1 MAKIN
6 RPPIVTVL
14 GHVDHGKTTLLD
26 TIRKTSVQSQETGG
40 ITQHITAY
48 QVEIDD
54 QLVTFIDTP
63 GHQAFTNL
71 RARGGSLA
79 DIVLLVV
86 AADDG
91 VQPQTKESIAHIK
104 QADIPYMVVINKVD
118 LPDVDIQKIKTQL
131 AEEEVLVEGF
141 GGDVPVVEVSAI
153 KNKNLDELLETLLV
167 LSELQELKADPQA
180 ILEATVVESQ
190 LDKRSGPLA
199 TLIIKNGSIEKNQ
212 EVSAIVGIDSEQIDG
227 KVKSLVDWK
236 GDQASSLGPSSP
248 AQILGFQKVPPAGS
262 LVTQKESVDEFKDLL
277 EAKKSD
283 IDVGSPQEDKINII
297 LKTDFLGSLEAISS
311 SLPKETQLISASTGS
326 ITESDIMQAQTGN
339 AKILGFRVEP
349 NQSAKQLA
357 DIEKIQI
364 YTFESIYDLL
374 KKIDQI
380 IESESSPQKEE
391 VVNGKAKVIK
401 TFDYDDYV
409 VIGGK
414 VSSGAIRHQD
424 KIKVEGT
431 DKGAVITSL
440 KQGDQDVK
448 MVKKGDE
455 FGLIC
460 KPELDIKSGD
470 VIISYKIKSE

>member
-48 QVEIDD
+48 QVKIED

-71 RARGGSLA
+71 RARGGNLA
-79 DIVLLVV
+79 DIALLVV

-91 VQPQTKESIAHIK
+91 VQPQTKESITHIK
-104 QADIPYMVVINKVD
+104 QAGIPYIVAINKVD

-141 GGDVPVVEVSAI
+141 GGDVPVVEISAL

-180 ILEATVVESQ
+180 ILEAIVVESQ

-212 EVSAIVGIDSEQIDG
+212 EVSAIVGINSEQING
-227 KVKSLVDWK
+227 KVKSLLDWK
-236 GDQASSLGPSSP
+236 ADQVSKLGPSSP

-277 EAKKSD
+277 ESSKSD

-339 AKILGFRVEP
+339 ATILGFRVQP
-349 NQSAKQLA
+349 NRSAKQLA
-357 DIEKIQI
+357 DIEEIPIFTYK
-364 YTFESIYDLL
+364 SIYDLL
-374 KKIDQI
+374 KKVKQL

-391 VVNGKAKVIK
+391 VVNGKADVIK
-401 TFDYDDYV
+401 IFDYNDYQ

-414 VSSGAIRHQD
+414 ISSGAIRYQD

-431 DKGAVITSL
+431 EKGSIIISL

-470 VIISYKIKSE
+470 VIISYKIRSK

>member
-40 ITQHITAY
+40 ITQHISAY

-54 QLVTFIDTP
+54 QLITFIDTP

-79 DIVLLVV
+79 DIALLVV

-91 VQPQTKESIAHIK
+91 VQPQTKESITHIK

-118 LPDVDIQKIKTQL
+118 LPDVDTQKIKSQL

-141 GGDVPVVEVSAI
+141 GGDVPVVEVSAL

-167 LSELQELKADPQA
+167 LSELQELKADPQE

-190 LDKRSGPLA
+190 LDKRRGPLA
-199 TLIIKNGSIEKNQ
+199 TLIIKNGSIKKNQ
-212 EVSAIVGIDSEQIDG
+212 EISAIAGINSEQIDG
-227 KVKSLVDWK
+227 KVKSLIDWK
-236 GDQASSLGPSSP
+236 GDQVSQLGPSAP
-248 AQILGFQKVPPAGS
+248 AQILGFQEVPPSGS
-262 LVTQKESVDEFKDLL
+262 LVTQKESIDEFRDLL
-277 EAKKSD
+277 ESSQSE
-283 IDVGSPQEDKINII
+283 INVGSPQEDKINII
-297 LKTDFLGSLEAISS
+297 LKTDFLGSLEAIST
-311 SLPKETQLISASTGS
+311 SLPQETQLISANTGS
-326 ITESDIMQAQTGN
+326 ITESDIMQAETGN
-339 AKILGFRVEP
+339 AKILGFRVQP

-357 DIEKIQI
+357 DIEKISI
-364 YTFESIYDLL
+364 FTFESIYDLL
-374 KKIDQI
+374 KKVDQL
-380 IESESSPQKEE
+380 IESESTSQKEE

-401 TFDYDDYV
+401 IFDYNDYQ

-414 VSSGAIRHQD
+414 ITSGAIRDQD
-424 KIKVEGT
+424 KIKVEDT
-431 DKGAVITSL
+431 DKGSVITSL

-460 KPELDIKSGD
+460 KPELDIKPGD
-470 VIISYKIKSE
+470 VIISYKIKS